1 MNRPISISLML
12 GLLLQGCGASAFVHL
27 RIAEESLYKKGKES
41 IVIKEATKALDIEES
56 AEAYYMRGVA
66 HNDLDNFAKA
76 QEDLSSAIRI
86 NNKAAKYYYVLGNN
100 YREQNEFE
108 LAINSYDQAIGINPK
123 HINAIGNRA
132 LAKKSIG
139 DLNGAIQDFSMA
151 INIDP
156 LHANNLR
163 MRGNLK
169 YKLKNF
175 SSALDDYNKAASI
188 DAKVADEKAWRSDV
202 HADVLFNRG
211 YALIKLERV
220 SEACSDWEESLGLGK
235 DDSSTPIRY
244 YCQ

>member
-12 GLLLQGCGASAFVHL
+12 GLLLQACGASSFVHL

-41 IVIKEATKALDIEES
+41 IVIEESTKALDIEES

-76 QEDLSSAIRI
+76 QEDLSSAIRM
-86 NNKAAKYYYVLGNN
+86 NSKVAKYHYVLGNN
-100 YREQNEFE
+100 YDDQNEFKS
-108 LAINSYDQAIGINPK
+108 AINSYSQAIEIQPK

-132 LAKKSIG
+132 LAKRSIG

-156 LHANNLR
+156 MHANNLR

-169 YKLKNF
+169 YQLNDF

-188 DAKVADEKAWRSDV
+188 DSKIADEKAWRSDI
-202 HADVLFNRG
+202 HADVLFDRG
-211 YALIKLERV
+211 YALFRLERI
-220 SEACSDWEESLGLGK
+220 SEACSDWEESLALGN
-235 DDSSTPIRY
+235 DDSSIPIKY